1 MANGRPLDPTGKALS
16 SKSSPTRADSSAR
29 AHESAYSTNKRTV
42 ANGFDGFSICNFPRS
57 AQKRKKEGKKQE
69 KAEGTFPPF
78 IPASDLTNEAIARL
92 KRREPSL
99 SHFDVSSALKLRM
112 IKKRSQEINRSQT
125 IKRECGYL
133 CIRAFQG
140 NCGDTR

>member
-1 MANGRPLDPTGKALS
+1 M
-16 SKSSPTRADSSAR
+16 RADGERQASRSDRESSLVKILADASGFERAR

-112 IKKRSQEINRSQT
+112 IKKEV
-125 IKRECGYL
+125 KK
-133 CIRAFQG
+133 
-140 NCGDTR
+140 